1 MKKNLLTALTALPLL
16 LVYVEP
22 YAENGEQVYNS
33 ACKVCHQAG
42 VAGAPKLGDQA
53 IWNERAKKGL
63 DGLLNSSINGLG
75 AMPAKGGNA
84 SLSDADVKSA
94 VEYMLAQT
102 GVTAAAGGGD
112 AQTGA
117 DDTAADAQA
126 DTGGAA
132 DTMGTADAAD
142 TTAAATADGSPQS
155 KAATCAACHGA
166 DGNSENPE
174 WPSLAG
180 QHASYT
186 AAQLAAFQQGE
197 KRNNALMAP
206 MVAGLNEQ
214 DMQDLGEYFQAQT
227 PAKRFA
233 VDDPEMLALGER
245 LYRGGN
251 DESGVPACMACHGPA
266 GKGNGLARFPAL
278 SGQHATYAAAQLHAY
293 KRGERSTD
301 PNSMMRTIAQRL
313 TDEEIQA
320 VANYMTGLH

>member
-16 LVYVEP
+16 LA
-22 YAENGEQVYNS
+22 YAQPHADNGEQIYKS
-33 ACKVCHQAG
+33 ACSVCHQAG
-42 VAGAPKLGDQA
+42 VAGAPKMGDQA
-53 IWNERAKKGL
+53 MWSERAKKGL
-63 DGLLNSSINGLG
+63 DALVHSAVNGLG

-102 GVTAAAGGGD
+102 GVTAAAGGGG
-112 AQTGA
+112 QTAG
-117 DDTAADAQA
+117 DDTAADAQT

-132 DTMGTADAAD
+132 DTADSASAAD
-142 TTAAATADGSPQS
+142 TARAAGAGGSPQS
-155 KAATCAACHGA
+155 KAEACAACHGA
-166 DGNSENPE
+166 DGNSANPE

-180 QHASYT
+180 QHARYT
-186 AAQLAAFQQGE
+186 AAQLAAFKQGE

-206 MVAGLNEQ
+206 MVAGLSEQ
-214 DMQDLGEYFQAQT
+214 DMWDLGEYFEAQT

-233 VDDPEMLALGER
+233 INDPEMIALGER

-251 DESGVPACMACHGPA
+251 DASGVPACMACHGPA

-301 PNSMMRTIAQRL
+301 ANAMMRTIAQRL

-320 VANYMTGLH
+320 VANYMTGLY